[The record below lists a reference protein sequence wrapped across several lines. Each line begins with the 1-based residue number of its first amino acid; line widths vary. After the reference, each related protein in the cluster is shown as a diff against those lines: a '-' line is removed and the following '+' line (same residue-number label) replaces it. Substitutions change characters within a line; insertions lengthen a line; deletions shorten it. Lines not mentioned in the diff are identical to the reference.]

1 MSIKNIETN
10 LKLENEE
17 KIIFSSTEVVVTDLR
32 VLVKP
37 RIKKNFDTSIDVNGW
52 NYINTNDCALPKP
65 KNSGKETRKETA
77 HKFTGI
83 GFVLLFIQ
91 VLPYLLFNLNIIDL
105 FGPLSGFLEAIYFLV
120 TMMLLTA
127 GLYFLIISYI
137 YSRPHTALLFV
148 SIKERKKKLVA
159 IFPGW
164 DSVEAQQVVSA
175 INRVHRRI

>member
-1 MSIKNIETN
+1 MIYILVHWSNFFFRHLHTFINFLSLYSIYWSNFYRRLSIYIVVMKEE
-10 LKLENEE
+10 LE
-17 KIIFSSTEVVVTDLR
+17 LLLGAR
-32 VLVKP
+32 
-37 RIKKNFDTSIDVNGW
+37 
-52 NYINTNDCALPKP
+52 
-65 KNSGKETRKETA
+65 KETRKETA

>member
-1 MSIKNIETN
+1 MFKKEVLDVLFDGTRQIED
-10 LKLENEE
+10 
-17 KIIFSSTEVVVTDLR
+17 KIQKIAGDLR
-32 VLVKP
+32 L
-37 RIKKNFDTSIDVNGW
+37 DG
-52 NYINTNDCALPKP
+52 NY
-65 KNSGKETRKETA
+65 GKETRKETA